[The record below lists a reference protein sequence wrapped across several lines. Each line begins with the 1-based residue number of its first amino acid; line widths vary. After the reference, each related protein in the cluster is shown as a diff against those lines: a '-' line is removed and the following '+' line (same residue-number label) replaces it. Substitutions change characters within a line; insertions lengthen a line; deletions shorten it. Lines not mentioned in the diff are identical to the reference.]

1 MGVVH
6 STSPWA
12 QAIRRGRQNGTW
24 SPEITM
30 LSAWFAELKSSRKGH
45 SGLRTWMVRSPSEL
59 TSQKTW
65 TLLGT
70 GSKKL
75 VYRAKLAASARP
87 VIVKKG
93 RDPKDMLQRELFY
106 LQYLRGLSGVP
117 YLLGGWSDSK
127 GTVHYVL
134 NSTHGEP
141 AGYHSPGAE
150 NTVQSMSPT
159 YKRLARDRP
168 VELALAVLQCFR
180 SFSELGGFFLRDFT
194 PKQFIVH
201 DHGKD
206 KRIGFLLVDEP
217 IAAVGPVADLKL
229 RNDATGGNARFWAQV
244 KTLGYSNSFERGNE
258 CKEDMHCQQA
268 TLAWH
273 CCCKLHVNSPTDR
286 RWTSDTKASFNN
298 GSNKICAKSVPPGAP
313 ELSHPCRRSRSDT
326 LQRCAPLT
334 EKTHAYDVVT
344 KPWLLPLMAHHPA
357 VAALL
362 PLMARM
368 EQSERMSFGQ
378 AIEFLKNISIG

>member
-6 STSPWA
+6 GTSPWA

-70 GSKKL
+70 GAKKL

-168 VELALAVLQCFR
+168 VELALAVLLCFR
-180 SFSELGGFFLRDFT
+180 SFSELGGFFLRDFA

-201 DHGKD
+201 DHGED
-206 KRIGFLLVDEP
+206 KPIGFLLVDEP
-217 IAAVGPVADLKL
+217 DAAVGPVADLKL
-229 RNDATGGNARFWAQV
+229 HNT
-244 KTLGYSNSFERGNE
+244 SFERGNE
-258 CKEDMHCQQA
+258 CKEDMHCRQA
-268 TLAWH
+268 TLSCH
-273 CCCKLHVNSPTDR
+273 CCCKLLVNSPTDR
-286 RWTSDTKASFNN
+286 RWTSDTKESFNK

-344 KPWLLPLMAHHPA
+344 KPWLLPLMAHHPT

-378 AIEFLKNISIG
+378 AIEFLKNRSIGSKRFLGK